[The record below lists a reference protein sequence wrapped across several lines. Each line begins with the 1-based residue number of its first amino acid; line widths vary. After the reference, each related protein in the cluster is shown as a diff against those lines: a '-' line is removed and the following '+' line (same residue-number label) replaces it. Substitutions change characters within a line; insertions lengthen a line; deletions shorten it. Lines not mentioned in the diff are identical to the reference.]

1 MRGGVKRVYAVLASK
16 GAAEFLEKHGVALQ
30 ATKTVEAILNR
41 KKTGSCPMEKA
52 VAGLDEPEKM
62 IEAIRKAKAK

>member
-1 MRGGVKRVYAVLASK
+1 MASK
-16 GAAEFLEKHGVALQ
+16 GAAEFLEKRGIALTAVQ
-30 ATKTVEAILNR
+30 TVESILN
-41 KKTGSCPMEKA
+41 KKQTDSCPMEKA